1 MSKHVQD
8 REEKIAQQLPSRI
21 SGRHSEAYW
30 QKRLYWIGPDRAEHP
45 ASDKKPPGAPYGMRL
60 FAHGERRRI
69 ELETPSLKVAA
80 TRARAIYEAVKLLG
94 WDEGIFSI
102 FPGRRERRTPV
113 EKVTLGDYIG
123 IARKVFT
130 NARPESF
137 DGYCR
142 AARRLAAFI
151 SKVPDPG
158 ARKFDYRNGGRDAW
172 LERVDR
178 TPLATITAEAVDQ
191 IKPQYLAR
199 AGNDEIALRSARV
212 SFNSTLRQAAS
223 LFAPSVVEAVGKSLS
238 LPDPLPL
245 KGARGIRVARKGYTS
260 RIDLPEILKAAA
272 SEAES
277 GDSAVALIVL
287 LAGFAGLRRGE
298 IDNLRWR
305 DIDAKRGAI
314 RVLPSEHYA
323 LKTGDSEGE
332 VAIEPEVAELL
343 IGLRA
348 KAQAG
353 PANYV
358 IPSDRTPGR
367 RQYRTEAALR
377 AATAWLRKQG
387 VAAHKPLHEL
397 RKEVGAII
405 ASSHGIY
412 AAAHV
417 LRHSSIQTTAQF
429 YAAQKTRVTAGLG
442 SILRAAD
449 QPENV
454 VPIKQPAKS
463 RSRATASR
471 H

>member
-1 MSKHVQD
+1 MSKHVE
-8 REEKIAQQLPSRI
+8 RSGEKIAQQLPSRT
-21 SGRHSEAYW
+21 SGRHSEVYW

-45 ASDKKPPGAPYGMRL
+45 ASDKKPPGTPYGMRL

-69 ELETPSLKVAA
+69 DLETPSLKVAS
-80 TRARAIYEAVKLLG
+80 TRARAIYEAVKVLG
-94 WDEGIFSI
+94 WEEGIYSI
-102 FPGRRERRTPV
+102 FPGRRERRTPS
-113 EKVTLGDYIG
+113 EKVTLGDYIE
-123 IARKVFT
+123 IAKKVFT

-137 DGYCR
+137 EGYCR
-142 AARRLAAFI
+142 AARRLAALV

-158 ARKFDYRNGGRDAW
+158 VSKFDYRTGGRAAW

-178 TPLATITAEAVDQ
+178 TPLATLTADAIDT
-191 IKPQYLAR
+191 IKPKYLAR

-212 SFNSTLRQAAS
+212 SFNSTLRQAAA
-223 LFAPSVVEAVGKSLS
+223 LFAPSVIEAVGKSLA
-238 LPDPLPL
+238 LPTPLPL
-245 KGARGIRVARKGYTS
+245 KGAKGIRVSRKGYTS
-260 RIDLPEILKAAA
+260 RIDLPQILQAAA
-272 SEAES
+272 SEAED
-277 GDSAVALIVL
+277 GDVSVSLIVL

-305 DIDAKRGAI
+305 DIDAKRGTI

-332 VAIEPEVAELL
+332 VAIDPEVAELL
-343 IGLRA
+343 TGLRA
-348 KAQAG
+348 KAHG
-353 PANYV
+353 EPADYV

-377 AATAWLRKQG
+377 AATAWLRHQG
-387 VAAHKPLHEL
+387 VTAHKPLHEL

-429 YAAQKTRVTAGLG
+429 YAAQKTRVTVKPSVSLA
-442 SILRAAD
+442 
-449 QPENV
+449 N
-454 VPIKQPAKS
+454 
-463 RSRATASR
+463 
-471 H
+471 